1 MQFEIERRYLYINN
15 LTAIIKNIVEN
26 WNLYNM
32 HKFTKFI
39 KPQNIQI
46 LSKYPLE
53 KVIADI
59 SYFNN
64 KFDLEEI
71 KNKYLFIRL

>member
-1 MQFEIERRYLYINN
+1 
-15 LTAIIKNIVEN
+15 
-26 WNLYNM
+26 M